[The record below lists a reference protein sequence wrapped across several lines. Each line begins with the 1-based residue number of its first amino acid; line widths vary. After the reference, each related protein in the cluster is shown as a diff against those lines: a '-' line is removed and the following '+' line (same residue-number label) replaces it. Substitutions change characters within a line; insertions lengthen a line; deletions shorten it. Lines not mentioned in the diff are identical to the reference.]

1 MPSIAETIAH
11 AEQMAEHYEGEAQ
24 CLIDQYGTGVRP
36 GWVSTDLA
44 IAQKRA
50 ASYRKLVAEI
60 KEVAD
65 EE

>member
-1 MPSIAETIAH
+1 MSSIAETIAN
-11 AEQMAEHYEGEAQ
+11 AEKMAEHYEDEALG
-24 CLIDQYGTGVRP
+24 LIDQYGTGVRP

-44 IAQKRA
+44 IAQERA

-65 EE
+65 D